1 MDSISKFEEEI
12 PGPEMFYND
21 EKVSE
26 DEYNRLQNTCK
37 LFNINTLG
45 KLHDLYL
52 QIDILILGSVFEFYR
67 QLGQTEY
74 GLDPAYYVSAP
85 SLTQKWNFNYCKI
98 LILNL
103 TCELT

>member
-37 LFNINTLG
+37 LFKRPKPYSWTLI
-45 KLHDLYL
+45 Y
-52 QIDILILGSVFEFYR
+52 I
-67 QLGQTEY
+67 
-74 GLDPAYYVSAP
+74 
-85 SLTQKWNFNYCKI
+85 
-98 LILNL
+98 
-103 TCELT
+103 